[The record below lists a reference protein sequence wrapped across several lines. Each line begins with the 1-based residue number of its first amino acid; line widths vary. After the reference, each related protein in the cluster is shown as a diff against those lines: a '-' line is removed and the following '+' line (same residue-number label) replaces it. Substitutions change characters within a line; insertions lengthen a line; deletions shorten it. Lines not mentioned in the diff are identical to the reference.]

1 MSTKISGYEAPLA
14 KVFSDDFLF
23 TIPAYQ
29 RPYSWQPEQAG
40 ELLDDLLTALG
51 SGTGL
56 VEDLDPYFL
65 GSIVLIKGDAPS
77 AEVVD
82 GQQRLT
88 TLVIL
93 LAALRAVAPPGE
105 AEEITSYIYAKGK
118 KIGKIPDRFRLT
130 VRSRDASFFRDYIQ
144 KEDGFTKLSG
154 LTKVLTDPQKNM
166 RSNALHFLAKLAK
179 AKTGICLRL
188 VEFIVSRCY
197 LIVVTTPDFAAAYR
211 IFSILN
217 DRGMN
222 LSHADILKAEIIGKI
237 PPKLEERYTEEWEDC
252 EEELGLD
259 AFRDLFGHIRM
270 IYARKKLAK
279 TVLEEVR
286 DFVKPAD
293 DPVHF
298 IDKVLVPM
306 ADAYSIILQSN
317 YKSTKH
323 ADQINQA
330 LGWLHRIDNADWQPP
345 AILYFAKHQNDPG
358 ALLRFVTDLE
368 RLAAGQM
375 IFRAMINDRISRYG
389 LLIAAINKG
398 EDLYKSSSPLQLT
411 LEECRE
417 VREALNGPIYEV
429 PQTRMMI
436 LLRLDEA
443 IAAAGATYDHSTV
456 TIEHVLPQAPAAGSL
471 WLKWWPDQVQRETN
485 VHRLGNLAL
494 LDRRKNPQ
502 ASNFEFDRK
511 KTEYFLRKGAT
522 PFPLTSQVLAE
533 AKWTPAVCEKRQTES
548 YTKLCY
554 VWRLKPVIKL
564 SR

>member
-1 MSTKISGYEAPLA
+1 MNTKISGYEAPLA

-23 TIPAYQ
+23 TIPSYQ

-40 ELLDDLLTALG
+40 ELLDDLLAALG
-51 SGTGL
+51 SGTTPI
-56 VEDLDPYFL
+56 EDLDPYFL
-65 GSIVLIKGDAPS
+65 GSIVLIKGDAVE

-93 LAALRAVAPPGE
+93 LAALRALAPPDE
-105 AEEITSYIYAKGK
+105 AEEITGYIYAKGK

-130 VRSRDASFFRDYIQ
+130 VRARDADFFRDYIQ
-144 KEDGFTKLSG
+144 KEDGFVQLSG
-154 LTKVLTDPQKNM
+154 LTKVLKDPQKNM
-166 RSNALHFLAKLAK
+166 RDNALHFSAKLAK
-179 AKTGICLRL
+179 TKGSIRLRL

-197 LIVVTTPDFAAAYR
+197 LIVVTTPNLAAAYR

-237 PPKLEERYTEEWEDC
+237 PENLEERYTEEWENC

-259 AFRDLFGHIRM
+259 SFRDLFGHIRM
-270 IYARKKLAK
+270 IYTRKKLAR
-279 TVLEEVR
+279 TVLEEIR
-286 DFVKPAD
+286 DQVKPAAK
-293 DPVHF
+293 PESF

-306 ADAYSIILQSN
+306 ADAYSVILQSN
-317 YKSTKH
+317 YKSTRL

-345 AILYFAKHQNDPG
+345 AILFFSKHENDPE
-358 ALLRFVTDLE
+358 ALLRFVTGLE
-368 RLAAGQM
+368 RLAAGLM
-375 IFRAMINDRISRYG
+375 IFRATINDRVGRYG
-389 LLIAAINKG
+389 SLISAIEKG
-398 EDLYKSSSPLQLT
+398 DDLYKFTSPLQLN
-411 LEECRE
+411 LEECRW
-417 VREALNGPIYEV
+417 VREALDASVYEV
-429 PQTRMMI
+429 TQTRMLI

-443 IAAAGATYDHSTV
+443 IAAAGATYDRSTV
-456 TIEHVLPQAPAAGSL
+456 TIEHVLPQTPASGSL
-471 WLKWWPDQVQRETN
+471 WLKWWPDQKQRETD

-511 KTEYFLRKGAT
+511 KKEYFLRKGTT
-522 PFPLTSQVLAE
+522 PFPLTSQVLAQS
-533 AKWTPAVCEKRQTES
+533 KWTPAVFEQRQIELHK
-548 YTKLCY
+548 KLCDI
-554 VWRLKPVIKL
+554 WRLKPVIKV